1 MTDKENP
8 STPGSLVPEPASA
21 DGREGKKSGR
31 GRSLAVVGF
40 AGLLGAAVI
49 GYSLVGSPPEARVES
64 RDRVSP
70 DASANSDADRAI
82 AGALSELDRKPAS
95 GVPAQAAAADA
106 PAAGDLPA
114 AAPVEAVTVGGT
126 AAAVPPQVEE
136 PRAAPPPLAASP
148 NAQKSIWLG
157 AEPASRGGVRG
168 QTVADRRT
176 VLSGPV
182 KPPFGSVLPVRTLGA
197 TVTLRQGGL
206 ARLEVTRD
214 VEGRGWSLARGTV
227 IVAITRGAEF
237 DRAYYEM
244 IGFIDQASG
253 RLVRLGGDVLGTD
266 GASGVRG
273 KRRHMQSAWSRAFGW
288 LRRTAEGAV
297 DQAARNWVSRR
308 VGDGETIVIPGFGGA
323 SFGAQFTSAA
333 QDRAFVE
340 VAAGTQC
347 YVMVSELPAA
357 VEGVDALV
365 ELPPDEIAE
374 YADVAKANRATGLP
388 DSELAE
394 IVSSGDRDAI
404 RRALPRMTPEMR
416 RVAEAALSSR

>member
-1 MTDKENP
+1 
-8 STPGSLVPEPASA
+8 
-21 DGREGKKSGR
+21 
-31 GRSLAVVGF
+31 
-40 AGLLGAAVI
+40 
-49 GYSLVGSPPEARVES
+49 
-64 RDRVSP
+64 
-70 DASANSDADRAI
+70 
-82 AGALSELDRKPAS
+82 
-95 GVPAQAAAADA
+95 
-106 PAAGDLPA
+106 
-114 AAPVEAVTVGGT
+114 
-126 AAAVPPQVEE
+126 
-136 PRAAPPPLAASP
+136 
-148 NAQKSIWLG
+148 
-157 AEPASRGGVRG
+157 
-168 QTVADRRT
+168 
-176 VLSGPV
+176 
-182 KPPFGSVLPVRTLGA
+182 VLPVRTLGA